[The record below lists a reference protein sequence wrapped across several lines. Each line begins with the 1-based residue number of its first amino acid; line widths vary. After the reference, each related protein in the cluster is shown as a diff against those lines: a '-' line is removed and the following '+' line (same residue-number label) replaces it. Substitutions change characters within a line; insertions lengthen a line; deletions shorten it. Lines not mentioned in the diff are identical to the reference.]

1 MENNIYPLR
10 YLSLFEQDLAYAA
23 TCIAFVLKNKDAALR
38 LLRQKQSGTMLSAS
52 LYFLFSL

>member
-1 MENNIYPLR
+1 MENNIYTLR
-10 YLSLFEQDLAYAA
+10 YLSLFEQDLAY
-23 TCIAFVLKNKDAALR
+23 TSTYIAFVLKNKDAALR